1 MAFSGSH
8 GRGAEGPDGQSAQL
22 SIPEFH
28 LVFISFGVSCNLQSP
43 GVGYCNLLLKLLSLS
58 LDWVK
63 LRVWPW
69 ATPINPEH

>member
-1 MAFSGSH
+1 MRRRPREIKLELKDCASVPGLALGKQTS
-8 GRGAEGPDGQSAQL
+8 S
-22 SIPEFH
+22 
-28 LVFISFGVSCNLQSP
+28 LVRFIWVSCNLQSP

-69 ATPINPEH
+69 ATPINP

>member
-1 MAFSGSH
+1 MRRRP
-8 GRGAEGPDGQSAQL
+8 RGIELELKDCASVPGLALGKQTS
-22 SIPEFH
+22 S
-28 LVFISFGVSCNLQSP
+28 LVRFVWVSCNLQSP

-69 ATPINPEH
+69 ATPINP

>member
-1 MAFSGSH
+1 MRRRPREIKLELKDCASVPGLALGKQTS
-8 GRGAEGPDGQSAQL
+8 S
-22 SIPEFH
+22 
-28 LVFISFGVSCNLQSP
+28 LVRFVWVSCNLQSP

-69 ATPINPEH
+69 ATPINP